1 MKPEQRLCL
10 ARAGR
15 TRSHT
20 QKSAGDHLTDATSAI
35 AHVRALLEST
45 SAEVDRALPE
55 FLPQVSPLAGNLGP
69 ALHHSLQAGKRVR
82 PLVVR
87 EAAATYGLAPGAV
100 MPTAC
105 AFEIVHTATLIHDD
119 LPAVDNADLRR
130 GLPASHVA
138 FGEATALLA
147 GDALIIAAFAALA
160 RQAERPETPPERVVR
175 VIAEFA
181 AALGAEGVIGGEA
194 ADLVGETLPPD
205 DDLLAYIH
213 FHKTARLFIG
223 AARAGAILAGAPAGQ
238 VELAGRY
245 AEKLGL
251 LFQVTDDLLDATGD
265 AEELGKPAGL
275 DAAAGKQTYP
285 ALLGLSGAQEYAE
298 SLAEEALSLAKQLC
312 AREET
317 WSGLVLLVR
326 TRKS

>member
-1 MKPEQRLCL
+1 M
-10 ARAGR
+10 
-15 TRSHT
+15 
-20 QKSAGDHLTDATSAI
+20 
-35 AHVRALLEST
+35 
-45 SAEVDRALPE
+45 
-55 FLPQVSPLAGNLGP
+55 
-69 ALHHSLQAGKRVR
+69 
-82 PLVVR
+82 
-87 EAAATYGLAPGAV
+87 
-100 MPTAC
+100 
-105 AFEIVHTATLIHDD
+105 
-119 LPAVDNADLRR
+119 
-130 GLPASHVA
+130 
-138 FGEATALLA
+138 
-147 GDALIIAAFAALA
+147 
-160 RQAERPETPPERVVR
+160 
-175 VIAEFA
+175 IAEFA

-205 DDLLAYIH
+205 DALLAYIR

-275 DAAAGKQTYP
+275 DAAAGEQAYP

-326 TRKS
+326 ARKS